1 MLRLS
6 QAAALSKAEEV
17 ALLRPLEATWA
28 QVFGPCGC
36 GVGFAEE
43 GVFDMDGTKA
53 KALGLIFVVDVV
65 GAVDC
70 PVAAWN
76 FGTNSGAF
84 AQAVVEE
91 LTGEVV
97 AAIIAGW
104 IWTNPPTSPERL

>member
-36 GVGFAEE
+36 GVGAEA

-53 KALGLIFVVDVV
+53 KALGLIWKKRGLFL
-65 GAVDC
+65 
-70 PVAAWN
+70 
-76 FGTNSGAF
+76 S
-84 AQAVVEE
+84 
-91 LTGEVV
+91 VV
-97 AAIIAGW
+97 AF
-104 IWTNPPTSPERL
+104 NN

>member
-36 GVGFAEE
+36 CGVGAEE

-53 KALGLIFVVDVV
+53 KALGLIWKKRGYFCQSSLSRRV
-65 GAVDC
+65 
-70 PVAAWN
+70 
-76 FGTNSGAF
+76 FF
-84 AQAVVEE
+84 
-91 LTGEVV
+91 
-97 AAIIAGW
+97 
-104 IWTNPPTSPERL
+104 RF